1 MTRNAVS
8 QHRKTGVAARFRAHR
23 VTRDETREA
32 RCLVTIRSV
41 MDSQAMIT

>member
-1 MTRNAVS
+1 MRSAVS
-8 QHRKTGVAARFRAHR
+8 QHRQTDVVARFRAHR
-23 VTRDETREA
+23 VTRDETGEA